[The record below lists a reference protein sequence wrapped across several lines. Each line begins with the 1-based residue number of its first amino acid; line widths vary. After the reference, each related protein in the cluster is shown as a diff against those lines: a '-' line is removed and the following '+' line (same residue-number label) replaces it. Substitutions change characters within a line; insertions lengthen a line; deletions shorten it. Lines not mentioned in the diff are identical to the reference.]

1 MFALAVFLVV
11 PFLVQFVSAQGS
23 NCTRSYTVQ
32 PGDIC
37 DSISA
42 ANNVSTYQLAVVN
55 DDTINVECNNL
66 NPGATICLGW
76 TGEDCST
83 TYVVQLDDTCDDIA
97 YAHNIN
103 ETIFSQNNPQLNEE
117 CTNLYVGEVVCTAS
131 TVLVPPMPASGTV
144 PASQIPATATPA
156 LPYC

>member
-1 MFALAVFLVV
+1 MLLAVFLAV

-23 NCTRSYTVQ
+23 ACTRYYTVQ

-37 DSISA
+37 DKISA
-42 ANNVSTYQLAVVN
+42 QNNVSTYQLAVVN
-55 DDTINVECNNL
+55 DNIIDPECDNL
-66 NPGATICLGW
+66 NPGSSICLGW

-97 YAHNIN
+97 YAYNIN
-103 ETIFSQNNPQLNEE
+103 ETIFWDNNPQLNQD
-117 CTNLYVGEVVCTAS
+117 CTNLYVGEVVCTAP
-131 TVLVPPMPASGTV
+131 TVIVPPLPASGTV